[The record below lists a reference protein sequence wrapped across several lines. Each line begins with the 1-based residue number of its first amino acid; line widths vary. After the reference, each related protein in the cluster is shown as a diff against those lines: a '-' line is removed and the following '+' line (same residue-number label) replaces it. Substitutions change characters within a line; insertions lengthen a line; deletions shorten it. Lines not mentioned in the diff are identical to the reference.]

1 MRLERNRWAGVNVI
15 TRAGAVRETAMTL
28 RIGAALATAAVV
40 GVISTSLHALYARLD
55 LEKVPVARLVSNLER
70 DLTANPKN
78 ADLHVQLGRLY
89 GMAYAA
95 NVDELPVVT
104 RGEKQEVWFG
114 HEPKLV
120 PYAST
125 KSQPADRASART
137 LYLQRSLEHY
147 RHALTLDPES
157 QLARLGYGWTLERS
171 GDTAGAITAYR
182 RVIEK
187 AWPKEQA
194 ARMAG
199 LGERFYT
206 QEAAEYL
213 IPLLDPQRDAA
224 EIAELTRRR
233 DGLRRLPRPVTPIA
247 VALVDETTP
256 ARVVDLEAQVS
267 FDADGSGLRRRWTWI
282 TPDAGW
288 LVYDATRTGDITSAL
303 QLFGNVTFWLFWTH
317 GYDALA
323 SLDDDNDRQLTG
335 AELRHLAVWHDRN
348 RDGISDRHEVRPLAE
363 HGIVSLSSRSVPGDG
378 LIVAAH
384 NSEGVRLKDGR
395 TRPTYDVILRHAR
408 SVSSPAPD

>member
-1 MRLERNRWAGVNVI
+1 
-15 TRAGAVRETAMTL
+15 
-28 RIGAALATAAVV
+28 
-40 GVISTSLHALYARLD
+40 
-55 LEKVPVARLVSNLER
+55 
-70 DLTANPKN
+70 
-78 ADLHVQLGRLY
+78 
-89 GMAYAA
+89 
-95 NVDELPVVT
+95 
-104 RGEKQEVWFG
+104 
-114 HEPKLV
+114 
-120 PYAST
+120 
-125 KSQPADRASART
+125 
-137 LYLQRSLEHY
+137 
-147 RHALTLDPES
+147 
-157 QLARLGYGWTLERS
+157 
-171 GDTAGAITAYR
+171 
-182 RVIEK
+182 
-187 AWPKEQA
+187 
-194 ARMAG
+194 
-199 LGERFYT
+199 
-206 QEAAEYL
+206 
-213 IPLLDPQRDAA
+213 
-224 EIAELTRRR
+224 
-233 DGLRRLPRPVTPIA
+233 VTPIA